1 MAESVQNWR
10 KKWFYIK
17 DQKSCESDEYGLA
30 PFDPAKG
37 LTKLKYGDALPS
49 KSEVEVIQPL
59 LARILELKNAAKRE
73 LNGTQLMVFFLKH
86 RIQPL
91 QAPSRVSKIDL
102 ETKALEKRVR
112 SMTKLTA
119 KMLVPDCLATPFDA
133 KHPLLKVNFS
143 NRIMILASCTSSV
156 FDS

>member
-30 PFDPAKG
+30 PFDLAKG

-59 LARILELKNAAKRE
+59 LAQILELKNAAKRE
-73 LNGTQLMVFFLKH
+73 LNGTQLMVFFLKR
-86 RIQPL
+86 RIQHC
-91 QAPSRVSKIDL
+91 R
-102 ETKALEKRVR
+102 
-112 SMTKLTA
+112 
-119 KMLVPDCLATPFDA
+119 
-133 KHPLLKVNFS
+133 PLLEYPKL
-143 NRIMILASCTSSV
+143 I
-156 FDS
+156 